1 VPPPNG
7 SQHTLRSPSRQNS
20 FESRGAA
27 CLQAECGFSPM
38 FRLPRFLRL
47 FSPATYTLTAVFFLS
62 YSPKL
67 ALINVCHSD
76 TSEFLLT
83 AFIFRNRQSTRS
95 AGIVQM
101 QCCFLPNVSS
111 SFYLQPFTHR
121 SYLRMPPITLLYAIP
136 RVEFQSVVWPP
147 FCVGIP
153 PTAFPLSPLPSPLPL
168 SALCVSLTLPSDINR
183 PTLSCLILPLPLSKS
198 SVPLSRK
205 YVTACGPPGGSMP
218 RALSEYPPP
227 RVSAHARTPH

>member
-1 VPPPNG
+1 
-7 SQHTLRSPSRQNS
+7 
-20 FESRGAA
+20 
-27 CLQAECGFSPM
+27 M
-38 FRLPRFLRL
+38 
-47 FSPATYTLTAVFFLS
+47 TYTLTAVFFLS

-83 AFIFRNRQSTRS
+83 AFIFRNQGQLASCRCS
-95 AGIVQM
+95 
-101 QCCFLPNVSS
+101 CFLPNVSS

-121 SYLRMPPITLLYAIP
+121 PYSRMPPITLLYAIP
-136 RVEFQSVVWPP
+136 RVEFQSVVCPP

-153 PTAFPLSPLPSPLPL
+153 LIAFPLSPLPSPLPL

-205 YVTACGPPGGSMP
+205 CVTACGPPGGSMP

-227 RVSAHARTPH
+227 PCVCSRTHPPLDISSFISLCGF

>member
-20 FESRGAA
+20 FESRGLCTWCKLLYMSQQAA
-27 CLQAECGFSPM
+27 FFQTPVLSPYLTSM
-38 FRLPRFLRL
+38 
-47 FSPATYTLTAVFFLS
+47 TYTLTAVFFLS

-101 QCCFLPNVSS
+101 QPGSFLYGSARLFLFSKDVFQCLIFLLSA
-111 SFYLQPFTHR
+111 
-121 SYLRMPPITLLYAIP
+121 TLY
-136 RVEFQSVVWPP
+136 
-147 FCVGIP
+147 
-153 PTAFPLSPLPSPLPL
+153 PSPLFTNA
-168 SALCVSLTLPSDINR
+168 SHYIIVC
-183 PTLSCLILPLPLSKS
+183 
-198 SVPLSRK
+198 
-205 YVTACGPPGGSMP
+205 
-218 RALSEYPPP
+218 YPA
-227 RVSAHARTPH
+227 S